1 MNNRKFTVVL
11 TLVTLLVIIEPSFI
25 TTTSAQNNKTIIRR
39 LTLVE
44 QPVEI
49 AYEINGH
56 PPRMNE
62 AVHPET
68 GTRTLDFDSNSEWVK
83 DLTLKLRN
91 TSGKTITYIEVDLSF
106 PEVVKDGRTALHQIF
121 LGVDPNREFKR
132 AELRMAPKQTIEIP
146 LAQRFENI
154 ENLVKLGGNLAIED
168 INKLFVEF
176 QSALFD
182 DETLFQGGMMFR
194 RNPDPNDPNKWIP
207 AP

>member
-25 TTTSAQNNKTIIRR
+25 TSTSAQNNKTIIRC

-49 AYEINGH
+49 AYELNGR
-56 PPRMNE
+56 PLRMNE

-83 DLTLKLRN
+83 DLTLTIRN
-91 TSGKTITYIEVDLSF
+91 TSGKTITYIEGDLSF
-106 PEVVKDGRTALHQIF
+106 PEVAKDGRTALHQIF

-132 AELRMAPKQTIEIP
+132 AELRMAPNQTIEIP

-154 ENLVKLGGNLAIED
+154 EKLVKLGGNLAIEE
-168 INKLFVEF
+168 LFVEF

-182 DETLFQGGMMFR
+182 DGTLFQGGMMFR